1 MINSSPINYKG
12 IQYPSAYIEMG
23 GTIGHIRISVK
34 PLINALEKDG
44 LYDAEPPLGV
54 TAIDDQI
61 AYYLEDV
68 EFQFPVKKVKE
79 IVRSAYNEEEPA
91 TVFVQKTI
99 RELKQGEFFR
109 LKQSS
114 TAPVWIRGKYVPKL
128 KKYSTC
134 KFDDINHERKLRG
147 TTSVYIGFAF

>member
-34 PLINALEKDG
+34 SLINALEKDG
-44 LYDAEPPLGV
+44 LYDAGPPLGV

-68 EFQFPVKKVKE
+68 EFQFPVKKVKD
-79 IVRSAYNEEEPA
+79 IVRSAYDEEENT

-109 LKQSS
+109 LKKSA
-114 TAPVWIRGKYVPKL
+114 TAPVWVRGKYIPEL
-128 KKYSTC
+128 KKYSTY
-134 KFDDINHERKLRG
+134 KFDNISHEHHLKG
-147 TTSVYIGFAF
+147 SMQVYVGFAF